1 MPKRKLK
8 FIDLFAG
15 LGGFHIALESL
26 GHKCVFASEL
36 NDELRALYQI
46 NHDMI
51 CHGDINKVVEEKVK
65 IPPFDILCAGF
76 PCQPFSKAGKQN
88 GLEDSING
96 NFFNLIMKI
105 VKEQNKT
112 PEYIFLENVP
122 NLKSH
127 DNGNT
132 WNYIEKK
139 LKTIYDIREQIIS
152 PDKLG
157 IPQHRARIYIVG
169 RLKNKGGFSKFKIT
183 DKGILEYTFD
193 KELSIDTIIEK
204 KPKEYTSLKKDTLNH
219 LKVWQQFLDNIKS
232 EDAPGFPIWAMEFG
246 ATYPYENIAPIR
258 LSAIELKKYKGKFGI
273 PIKGHSFDEILEC
286 LPIYAQTDQIEF
298 PQWKKNYIKANREF
312 YLKNKKW
319 LDNGLKEQIQ
329 EFENSHQKL
338 EWNCGKSKN
347 TKLDLYDKIIQFRPS
362 GIRIKKP
369 TYSPALVLSSTQ
381 IPVFPWLERYMT
393 PREAAKLQGMT
404 DTKGMKPLREFP
416 KTTPKAF
423 RAFGNAVN
431 ASVVKQIAKQL
442 IK

>member
-1 MPKRKLK
+1 MIKRKLK

-26 GHKCVFASEL
+26 GHECVFASEL
-36 NDELRALYQI
+36 NDELRKLYQI
-46 NHDMI
+46 NHGII
-51 CHGDINKVVEEKVK
+51 CHGDINKVVEDKIK
-65 IPPFDILCAGF
+65 IPSFDILCAGF

-88 GLEDSING
+88 GLEDSVNG
-96 NFFNLIMKI
+96 NFFDLIMKI
-105 VKEQNKT
+105 VKDQKKT

-139 LKTIYDIREQIIS
+139 LKTLYDIREQIIS

-169 RLKNKGGFSKFKIT
+169 RLKNKGGFSEFEIAE
-183 DKGILEYTFD
+183 KGILDYTFN
-193 KELSIDTIIEK
+193 KELSINSIIEK

-219 LKVWQQFLDNIKS
+219 LNVWQQFLDNIKS

-258 LSAIELKKYKGKFGI
+258 LSANELKKFKGKFGK
-273 PIKGHSFDEILEC
+273 PIKGHSFDEILDC
-286 LPIYAQTDQIEF
+286 LPSYAQTDENEF
-298 PQWKKNYIKANREF
+298 PQWKKSYIKANREF

-347 TKLDLYDKIIQFRPS
+347 TKLNLYDKIIQFRPS

-393 PREAAKLQGMT
+393 PKEAAKLQGMT
-404 DTKGMKPLREFP
+404 DTKGMKSLKEFP

-431 ASVVKQIAKQL
+431 ASVVKQIAIQL